1 MTILSTLVRLL
12 GEDEVGSDALPAL
25 VPAIIAAGSLVAYA
39 DGACDPR
46 ELEEIDTEALQY
58 IADDPEAASHIHHVF
73 EQHAANFD
81 RDADYG
87 RDRACAVLADFAPGA
102 PQEQRDL
109 VMRAALDVG
118 KAGHG
123 GTLTPT
129 EREAALEI
137 ARVLKL
143 EPGSYGL

>member
-12 GEDEVGSDALPAL
+12 GEDDVGSDALPAL
-25 VPAIIAAGSLVAYA
+25 VPAVIAAGSLVAYA

-46 ELEEIDTEALQY
+46 ELEEIDTEALHC
-58 IADDPEAASHIHHVF
+58 ITDDPDAVGHIHHVF
-73 EQHAANFD
+73 GQHAANFD
-81 RDADYG
+81 RDAEFG
-87 RDRACAVLADFAPGA
+87 RDRAMAVLADFEPGA

-123 GTLTPT
+123 DTLSPV